1 MSRASDGLLGIGTR
15 LRHLSKNYGVQ
26 HNAFFFDIKLEQ
38 GTQVVMIFKVV
49 YYIRELA
56 TNVQESATQPARTY

>member
-1 MSRASDGLLGIGTR
+1 MSRASAGLLGIGTR
-15 LRHLSKNYGVQ
+15 VRHLSKNYGVQ
-26 HNAFFFDIKLEQ
+26 DNVLFFDIKPEQ

-56 TNVQESATQPARTY
+56 TNVQELVTQPSRIY